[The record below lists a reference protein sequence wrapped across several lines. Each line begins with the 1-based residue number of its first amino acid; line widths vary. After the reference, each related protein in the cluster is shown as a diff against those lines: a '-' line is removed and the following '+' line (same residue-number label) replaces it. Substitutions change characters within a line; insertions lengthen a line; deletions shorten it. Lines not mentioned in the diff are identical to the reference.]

1 MLGYTW
7 ETVPEPAQHLTP
19 PHCSVLFC
27 SVTQMLKACDSRKLK
42 HMVELESATTQ
53 VLRAGYTRIFGYSK
67 RKAPKVLPS
76 IVKIQWLRSFNV
88 KHRTSSKQHGG
99 GGGEGGDGMGVGINA
114 QDLHR
119 DYEMKLGTELIAH
132 SCIYT
137 LAEESKLIVLVRWG
151 GCVCGKCVG
160 VLGCLRFFVE
170 TCCFVVV
177 WLC

>member
-1 MLGYTW
+1 
-7 ETVPEPAQHLTP
+7 
-19 PHCSVLFC
+19 
-27 SVTQMLKACDSRKLK
+27 MLKACDSRKLK
-42 HMVELESATTQ
+42 HMVALESATTQ

-99 GGGEGGDGMGVGINA
+99 GGGGGGGGDGMGVGINA

-151 GCVCGKCVG
+151 GCVGNVWVCWG
-160 VLGCLRFFVE
+160 V
-170 TCCFVVV
+170 
-177 WLC
+177 

>member
-1 MLGYTW
+1 MGNCTGAR
-7 ETVPEPAQHLTP
+7 TASNTP
-19 PHCSVLFC
+19 PTVLFC

-42 HMVELESATTQ
+42 HMVALESATTQ

-151 GCVCGKCVG
+151 GCVGNGGKCVG
-160 VLGCLRFFVE
+160 VCWGV
-170 TCCFVVV
+170 
-177 WLC
+177 